1 MKNFSDMFTKFSRSL
16 TEEMVVSEKE
26 EEPMER
32 IIEDSPKDNKSPE
45 KILRDN
51 NIKIKYV
58 TPTNFGTEITLAKHY
73 DETQIEKL
81 LARYKVY
88 VKNNSIFIIK

>member
-1 MKNFSDMFTKFSRSL
+1 MKNFSDMFSKFSKSL
-16 TEEMVVSEKE
+16 TEDMIVSEEK
-26 EEPMER
+26 PSR
-32 IIEDSPKDNKSPE
+32 IIEAPSKDKSPE

-73 DETQIEKL
+73 DEKQITKL
-81 LARYKVY
+81 LANYNVY
-88 VKNNSIFIIK
+88 MKNNSIFIVD

>member
-1 MKNFSDMFTKFSRSL
+1 MKNFSDMFIKFSRSL

-26 EEPMER
+26 EPIER

-58 TPTNFGTEITLAKHY
+58 TPTNFGTEITLAKRY
-73 DETQIEKL
+73 DETRIEKL
-81 LARYKVY
+81 LARYKVH

>member
-32 IIEDSPKDNKSPE
+32 IIEAEPKDKSPE

-81 LARYKVY
+81 LAMYKVY

>member
-1 MKNFSDMFTKFSRSL
+1 MRNFSDMFSKFSRSL
-16 TEEMVVSEKE
+16 TEEMVISE
-26 EEPMER
+26 EEKPAR
-32 IIEDSPKDNKSPE
+32 IIEDSPKSKSPE
-45 KILRDN
+45 KILRDS

-81 LARYKVY
+81 LAKYNVY
-88 VKNNSIFIIK
+88 MKNNSIFIIN

>member
-16 TEEMVVSEKE
+16 TEEMVVSERE
-26 EEPMER
+26 EEPMR
-32 IIEDSPKDNKSPE
+32 ISEDDSKDKSPE

-58 TPTNFGTEITLAKHY
+58 TPTNFGTEITLAKRY
-73 DETQIEKL
+73 DENQITKL
-81 LARYKVY
+81 LARYKAY
-88 VKNNSIFIIK
+88 VKNNSIFIVK